1 MAIPKK
7 VDLRILQAFRKFRPI
22 LQQAKNR
29 DVNEAD
35 TVTLVKALLADA
47 FGWDPFFDVTSEFAI
62 RSTFVDLAVK
72 SDNRISYLIEVKAI
86 GGDLKDNHLR
96 QALDYAA
103 NQGVEWVVLTNGA
116 VWQAHRVIFGKP
128 LNHELVFQLDLLQDE
143 LRNPK
148 VREAA
153 FVLTKE
159 GMTKSAITQF
169 HAEKQALSKFNVAA
183 IVRSEAVLA
192 VVRRELKRAYPS
204 LNPHVEQ
211 IKELVVNEVLKRDV
225 VEGEKADEAAK
236 RMRRANR
243 PLRAKKEA
251 KTTAVDPISDVPVS
265 AGS

>member
-1 MAIPKK
+1 M
-7 VDLRILQAFRKFRPI
+7 
-22 LQQAKNR
+22 
-29 DVNEAD
+29 
-35 TVTLVKALLADA
+35 
-47 FGWDPFFDVTSEFAI
+47 TSEFAV

-72 SDNRISYLIEVKAI
+72 ADNQISYLIEVKAI

-116 VWQAHRVIFGKP
+116 IWQAHRVIFGKP

-159 GMTKSAITQF
+159 GMTKSAISHF

-192 VVRRELKRAYPS
+192 VVRRELKRAYPN
-204 LNPHVEQ
+204 LNPNIDH
-211 IKELVVNEVLKRDV
+211 IKELVVSEVLKRDV

-236 RMRRANR
+236 RMKRANR
-243 PLRAKKEA
+243 PLRTKKIPSA
-251 KTTAVDPISDVPVS
+251 DDADTAPLVP
-265 AGS
+265 AD

>member
-1 MAIPKK
+1 M
-7 VDLRILQAFRKFRPI
+7 
-22 LQQAKNR
+22 
-29 DVNEAD
+29 
-35 TVTLVKALLADA
+35 TLVKAILSQA
-47 FGWDPFFDVTSEFAI
+47 FGWDPVFDGTSEFAV

-72 SDNRISYLIEVKAI
+72 SDNQISYLIEVKAI

-116 VWQAHRVIFGKP
+116 IWQAHRVIFGKP
-128 LNHELVFQLDLLQDE
+128 INHELVFQLDLLNDE

-183 IVRSEAVLA
+183 IVRSDAVLA
-192 VVRRELKRAYPS
+192 LVRRELKRAYPN
-204 LNPHVEQ
+204 LNPNLEQ
-211 IKELVVNEVLKRDV
+211 IKELVVGEVLKRDV
-225 VEGEKADEAAK
+225 VEGDKADEAVK
-236 RMRRANR
+236 RMKRVNRALR
-243 PLRAKKEA
+243 TKKQDATEPASETTPL
-251 KTTAVDPISDVPVS
+251 VP
-265 AGS
+265 AT

>member
-7 VDLRILQAFRKFRPI
+7 ADLRILKAFRKFRPI
-22 LQQAKNR
+22 LQQARNR

-35 TVTLVKALLADA
+35 TVTLVKALLSEA

-72 SDNRISYLIEVKAI
+72 SDNRVSYLIEVKAV

-103 NQGVEWVVLTNGA
+103 NQGVEWVVLTNA
-116 VWQAHRVIFGKP
+116 AIWQAHRVVFGKP
-128 LNHELVFQLDLLQDE
+128 ISHDLVFQLDLLHDE

-148 VREAA
+148 IREAA

-183 IVRSEAVLA
+183 VVRSEAVLA
-192 VVRRELKRAYPS
+192 VVRRELKRAYPN
-204 LNPHVEQ
+204 LNPNLEQ
-211 IKELVVNEVLKRDV
+211 IKELVLSEVLKRDV
-225 VEGEKADEAAK
+225 VEGEKADEAVK
-236 RMRRANR
+236 RMKRANR
-243 PLRAKKEA
+243 LLRAKKDA
-251 KTTAVDPISDVPVS
+251 PQPPVEQP
-265 AGS
+265 APVLVIAQ

>member
-7 VDLRILQAFRKFRPI
+7 ADLRIVKAFRRFRPI
-22 LQQAKNR
+22 LLQAKNR

-35 TVTLVKALLADA
+35 TVTLVKAILSEA

-72 SDNRISYLIEVKAI
+72 SDNRVSYLIEVKAV

-128 LNHELVFQLDLLQDE
+128 ISHELVFQLDLLQDD
-143 LRNPK
+143 LRDPK

-153 FVLTKE
+153 YVLTKE

-183 IVRSEAVLA
+183 IVRSEAVLGL
-192 VVRRELKRAYPS
+192 VRRELKRAYPNLS
-204 LNPHVEQ
+204 PNLEQ
-211 IKELVVNEVLKRDV
+211 IKQLVLSEVLKRDV
-225 VEGEKADEAAK
+225 VDGEKANEAIK
-236 RMRRANR
+236 RMKRANR
-243 PLRAKKEA
+243 SLRTKKDPSHAPTEQKPLIAAE
-251 KTTAVDPISDVPVS
+251 
-265 AGS
+265 

>member
-7 VDLRILQAFRKFRPI
+7 VDLRILTAFRKLRPI

-35 TVTLVKALLADA
+35 TVTLVKAILSQA
-47 FGWDPFFDVTSEFAI
+47 FGWDPFFDVTSEFAV

-72 SDNRISYLIEVKAI
+72 SENQIVYLIEVKAI

-116 VWQAHRVIFGKP
+116 IWQAHRVIFGKP
-128 LNHELVFQLDLLQDE
+128 INHELVFQLDLLNDE

-183 IVRSEAVLA
+183 IVRSEAVLG
-192 VVRRELKRAYPS
+192 VVRRELKRAYPN
-204 LNPHVEQ
+204 LNPNLDQ
-211 IKELVVNEVLKRDV
+211 IRELVLSEVLKRDV
-225 VEGEKADEAAK
+225 VEGDKADEAVRRMK
-236 RMRRANR
+236 RVNR
-243 PLRAKKEA
+243 PLRTKKLLAEPA
-251 KTTAVDPISDVPVS
+251 PETMPVVP
-265 AGS
+265 AT